1 MQVGSER
8 AVDVLLEMTSE
19 TGDCASHQ
27 VDIHPSQLMGA
38 LLPTEESQPFTA
50 SLSTVGLSDVGK
62 RDSSYLNVKK
72 APQAPTPVPLQRL
85 TPSQPPLP
93 PRYPQS
99 PKQRQPVCGQHAWWP
114 AWQGGRPVAQ
124 PSPPQLP
131 PADASAD
138 DTPLEELLQTL
149 NSGSDDS
156 SSDCEACGPFSLK
169 GRQHE
174 VATQASP
181 KLRPYSPAAAGPA
194 SCRSSMLGISTAEAS
209 PDAEESDD
217 VSMEQ
222 LLLDMIGGEN
232 AAVKDKGQMQDQ
244 VLNSNRAE
252 LDEHQQANGHCNG
265 HSIPG
270 RVPVPAPVWGH
281 SNGAADATALQQF
294 KVQQPA
300 LQAAASADSVLGAV
314 IPAVGPAVGHDGLCA
329 GCSVGDAVVTGTSN
343 WSPGEPWPEASAS
356 PPGKRRPPSAADSLY
371 SLSGSTSGRRGGGS
385 LKAADCGRRRS
396 REGVPHT
403 TASREPSV
411 ARSET
416 SSQSSGGAWDNR

>member
-1 MQVGSER
+1 M
-8 AVDVLLEMTSE
+8 LLEMTSE
-19 TGDCASHQ
+19 TSDCASHQ

-38 LLPTEESQPFTA
+38 LLPTEESRPFTA
-50 SLSTVGLSDVGK
+50 SLSTVALGDVGK
-62 RDSSYLNVKK
+62 QDSSYSNFNK
-72 APQAPTPVPLQRL
+72 APQTPTPVPLQRL
-85 TPSQPPLP
+85 TPNQPPLP

-156 SSDCEACGPFSLK
+156 SSDCEACGPFGLK
-169 GRQHE
+169 GRKQE
-174 VATQASP
+174 VAQQASP
-181 KLRPYSPAAAGPA
+181 KMRPYSPAAIGLAAA
-194 SCRSSMLGISTAEAS
+194 SPRRSSILGVSSADAS

-222 LLLDMIGGEN
+222 LLLDMIGVES
-232 AAVKDKGQMQDQ
+232 APVQDKGKGQNQ
-244 VLNSNRAE
+244 VLDTNTAE
-252 LDEHQQANGHCNG
+252 LDEHQKANGHCNG
-265 HSIPG
+265 SSVLG
-270 RVPVPAPVWGH
+270 RGPASAPVCGR
-281 SNGAADATALQQF
+281 SSGAADAT
-294 KVQQPA
+294 A

-314 IPAVGPAVGHDGLCA
+314 IPAVGPAVSHDGFIA
-329 GCSVGDAVVTGTSN
+329 GCSVGDNGVTGTSN

-371 SLSGSTSGRRGGGS
+371 SLSGSSVGKRSGGS
-385 LKAADCGRRRS
+385 LKAADRGRRRS
-396 REGVPHT
+396 REDPLCHR
-403 TASREPSV
+403 ASREPSV
-411 ARSET
+411 AKSEA
-416 SSQSSGGAWDNR
+416 SSLSSGGAWDNR